1 MSRSYPVSRTRL
13 ESAEPRLSASVGR
26 KAGRAGNTG
35 DRRAQRVTAC
45 ALALATGWAATS
57 TMPSRGDV
65 LRADLQAA
73 GAAIR
78 DLGLSQPLDHV
89 QKTVAALFP
98 GNTIDV
104 DASQFPG
111 RVVVTLRALDR
122 NTCQTASTAA
132 RRMQGKVVIELRG
145 FASPGDC
152 GERND
157 MAWLILP

>member
-1 MSRSYPVSRTRL
+1 MGRSHPTLHTCLDAADSRRPT
-13 ESAEPRLSASVGR
+13 A
-26 KAGRAGNTG
+26 AGRAAKAGEW
-35 DRRAQRVTAC
+35 RMAAC
-45 ALALATGWAATS
+45 ALALAMAWAATS
-57 TMPSRGDV
+57 AMRGPGDI
-65 LRADLQAA
+65 LKADLQAA

-78 DLGLSQPLDHV
+78 NLGLNQPLDHV

-98 GNTIDV
+98 GNAIDV

-122 NTCQTASTAA
+122 ATCQTASAAA

-152 GERND
+152 GEHND